1 MNAYGRPE
9 RFPLLTWLKG
19 CCATP
24 TGPVAGKADDAMP
37 RPAPDSGNRTV
48 RDRRGACGHASEG
61 GHVTPPR
68 HRKSG
73 TGNPPPTVRAP
84 EFYPNPSS

>member
-24 TGPVAGKADDAMP
+24 TCTGAGKADGRWEDTTTGTNAGGG
-37 RPAPDSGNRTV
+37 RGVLASH
-48 RDRRGACGHASEG
+48 DRCAEITTGTSYGQLRGDHQQ
-61 GHVTPPR
+61 R
-68 HRKSG
+68 L
-73 TGNPPPTVRAP
+73 
-84 EFYPNPSS
+84 F